1 MPTVKARKLARTSQI
16 LGSHVRKLTLADVR
30 DDQGSPIV
38 TVIDTLHLTN
48 VRARLE
54 ERLSVGTARAY
65 RPCIT
70 AWWSLCERF
79 DVELHDDA
87 LLRGWLLAMTRGEH
101 AWSVSSVRVA
111 VAAVAAVRGLLGH
124 ASPLAD
130 HAFKTWFDGELLAPL
145 AAPPKRKAPI
155 LRRHL
160 LAAIQSLEP
169 ATRAADLV
177 QRLMA
182 SRDRAIVLLGF
193 AAALR
198 RSELAAIRVDDLA
211 RNPAGGWVLRIRRS
225 KTDQRREGQL
235 VPLYPARD
243 APFDAVT
250 AIQQWQD
257 AAGITSGPLFRRIDR
272 HGTIGDHALD
282 PSSIRLVLSRL
293 HLGDDIS
300 PHSLRRGFITEAR
313 LAGASNVQI
322 RRVSR
327 HKGDQMLDT
336 YTADVD
342 AHVQGPGTIV

>member
-1 MPTVKARKLARTSQI
+1 MPKAVRKLARTSQI
-16 LGSHVRKLTLADVR
+16 FGAQVHTLSQDDVRDHLGKPIDVVTDTRHLADVR
-30 DDQGSPIV
+30 
-38 TVIDTLHLTN
+38 T
-48 VRARLE
+48 RLA
-54 ERLSVGTARAY
+54 ERLSAGTARAY

-101 AWSVSSVRVA
+101 AWSVSSARVA

-145 AAPPKRKAPI
+145 AAPPNRKAPI

-160 LAAIQSLEP
+160 LAAIASLEP
-169 ATRAADLV
+169 TTRAADPV

-198 RSELAAIRVDDLA
+198 RSELAAIRADDLV

-225 KTDQRREGQL
+225 KTDQRRDGQL

-243 APFDAVT
+243 TALDAMT
-250 AIQQWQD
+250 AIRQWQD
-257 AAGITSGPLFRRIDR
+257 AAGITAGPLFRRIDR
-272 HGTIGDHALD
+272 HGTIGTQALD
-282 PSSIRLVLSRL
+282 PSSIRLVLNRL